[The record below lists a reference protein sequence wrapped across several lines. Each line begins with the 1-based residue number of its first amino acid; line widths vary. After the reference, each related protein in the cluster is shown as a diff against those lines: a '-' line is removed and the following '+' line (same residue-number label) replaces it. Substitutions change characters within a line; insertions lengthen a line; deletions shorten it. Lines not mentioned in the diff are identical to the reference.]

1 MGTLE
6 PDPPVLA
13 RLLPM
18 KTLLRQHRSPVIAQ
32 QRLSRSA
39 RGGLTLLEILLAS
52 VILATALAVI
62 GQQNAIGVQAAIRTQ
77 LETEAAIHCQN
88 LLSRLVTT
96 GVPNGM
102 ISNQPLPE
110 TDGWLWSATRTASP
124 FDELQMLTVSVH
136 KPGRYE
142 AFSRSS
148 LSRLI
153 PKSKSKDQR

>member
-6 PDPPVLA
+6 SDPPILA

-18 KTLLRQHRSPVIAQ
+18 KKPLRQHRSPVIAQ
-32 QRLSRSA
+32 QRLSLSA
-39 RGGLTLLEILLAS
+39 RRGLTLLEILLAS

-62 GQQNAIGVQAAIRTQ
+62 GQQNAVGVQAAIRTQ

-102 ISNQPLPE
+102 ISNQPIPE

-124 FDELQMLTVSVH
+124 FEELQMLTVSVH

-142 AFSRSS
+142 VFSRTS
-148 LSRLI
+148 LSRLV